1 MAEICTELVILQEG
15 VAYTPATVEY
25 VITENHTLSD
35 ILRFVMK
42 HGSMD
47 KQELKHLIDVL

>member
-1 MAEICTELVILQEG
+1 MAEICTELIMLQEG
-15 VAYTPATVEY
+15 VTYTPETVEY

-42 HGSMD
+42 QGSMD
-47 KQELKHLIDVL
+47 KQELKHLIDTL